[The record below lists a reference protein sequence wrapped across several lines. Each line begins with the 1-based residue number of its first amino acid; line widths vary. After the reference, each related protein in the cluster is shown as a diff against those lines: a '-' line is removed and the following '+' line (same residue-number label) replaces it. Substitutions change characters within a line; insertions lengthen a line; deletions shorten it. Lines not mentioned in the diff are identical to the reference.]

1 MSVNMYFLHFLHY
14 FYMKTLTLTVFPL
27 LCFSSAKLG
36 PPILLVSR
44 LTFKFFSFIGLLSRN
59 DLFLKYPSPF
69 CLPTKA
75 FFYMF
80 STGIFPSTISSPISS
95 WLTDCLQEELTVVLW
110 FCTKTVAVFRVRWW
124 SICLNGQQA
133 LSDFHYC

>member
-1 MSVNMYFLHFLHY
+1 MYFRDFLHY

-36 PPILLVSR
+36 PSILLVSR

-75 FFYMF
+75 FF
-80 STGIFPSTISSPISS
+80 TCLAQGSSP
-95 WLTDCLQEELTVVLW
+95 LQFQVPFQVDSQTA
-110 FCTKTVAVFRVRWW
+110 CRR
-124 SICLNGQQA
+124 S
-133 LSDFHYC
+133 